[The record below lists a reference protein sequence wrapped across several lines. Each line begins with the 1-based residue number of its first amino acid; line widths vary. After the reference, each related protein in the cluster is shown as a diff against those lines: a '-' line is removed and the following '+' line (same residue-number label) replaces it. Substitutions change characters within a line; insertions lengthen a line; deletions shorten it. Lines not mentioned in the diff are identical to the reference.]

1 MATPIRIRRS
11 AVPGK
16 RPQVTDLKLGE
27 LALNT
32 YDAELY
38 TLRDRFSATGI
49 ATEVVR
55 VEIGRAH
62 V

>member
-32 YDAELY
+32 YDAEQ
-38 TLRDRFSATGI
+38 
-49 ATEVVR
+49 
-55 VEIGRAH
+55 IGRAH